1 MARQNLGRQRK
12 PMWPEEEFLLP
23 LWEQVKDLKSSNL
36 EGGVRSSPGLGGI
49 ISASLGHMSV
59 YLLGRS

>member
-12 PMWPEEEFLLP
+12 PMWAEEFLLP
-23 LWEQVKDLKSSNL
+23 LWEHVKDLKSSNL